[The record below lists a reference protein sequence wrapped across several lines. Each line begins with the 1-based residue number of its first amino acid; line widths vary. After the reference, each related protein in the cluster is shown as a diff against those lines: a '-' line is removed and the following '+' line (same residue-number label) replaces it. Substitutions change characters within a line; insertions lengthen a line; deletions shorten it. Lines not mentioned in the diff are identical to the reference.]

1 MNRNQRAEGCWGKLT
16 ASAWWLGLLVVSG
29 THRDLRLLWLGTA
42 FWLPGGALCSR
53 PGAALPVLSLMVG
66 NECEEIPSLEPCCLF
81 PGDVIRT
88 VVPNCLLVEKL
99 ASLYLENVN
108 PKSLQAVSLEQV
120 PSAVGSDQDTRG
132 SEPPPSQQEDSHS
145 GTFGSVLVGNRI
157 QVPVDTQR
165 EGLGLLRLGAGAD
178 GFMPSSSSEENALKH
193 DLPRSTH
200 MLCGNWLAYWQYEI
214 GVSQH
219 DPRFH
224 FHQIKLQS
232 FSGHSGAIKCV
243 APLGSEDFFL
253 SGSKDKTVRLWPL
266 YNYGDG
272 TSEVP
277 PRFTYSEHKK
287 SVFYVSQLEA
297 LQHVVSCDGTVH
309 IWDQFTGRGWG

>member
-1 MNRNQRAEGCWGKLT
+1 MMGKSLPLKPPFL
-16 ASAWWLGLLVVSG
+16 AS
-29 THRDLRLLWLGTA
+29 
-42 FWLPGGALCSR
+42 
-53 PGAALPVLSLMVG
+53 
-66 NECEEIPSLEPCCLF
+66 
-81 PGDVIRT
+81 GDVIRT
-88 VVPNCLLVEKL
+88 VVPNHSLVEKL

-108 PKSLQAVSLEQV
+108 PKSLQVVSLEQT
-120 PSAVGSDQDTRG
+120 PSAAGSDQDMRG
-132 SEPPPSQQEDSHS
+132 TEPFSSHHEDSHS

-165 EGLGLLRLGAGAD
+165 EGLGLLRLSAGTD
-178 GFMPSSSSEENALKH
+178 GFIPSSSSEENALKH

-243 APLGSEDFFL
+243 APLSSEDFFL

-277 PRFTYSEHKK
+277 PRFTYAEHKK

-297 LQHVVSCDGTVH
+297 SQHVVSCDGTVH
-309 IWDQFTGRGWG
+309 IWDQFTGKKGKGEGWLE

>member
-1 MNRNQRAEGCWGKLT
+1 M
-16 ASAWWLGLLVVSG
+16 
-29 THRDLRLLWLGTA
+29 
-42 FWLPGGALCSR
+42 
-53 PGAALPVLSLMVG
+53 
-66 NECEEIPSLEPCCLF
+66 
-81 PGDVIRT
+81 
-88 VVPNCLLVEKL
+88 PNHSLVEKL
-99 ASLYLENVN
+99 ASLHLENVN
-108 PKSLQAVSLEQV
+108 PQNLQAVGLEQT
-120 PSAVGSDQDTRG
+120 PSVVGSEQDPRG
-132 SEPPPSQQEDSHS
+132 AEPFSSPQEDTHS

-165 EGLGLLRLGAGAD
+165 EGLGLLHLSAGTD
-178 GFMPSSSSEENALKH
+178 GFTPSSSSEESALKQ

-277 PRFTYSEHKK
+277 PRFTYAEHKK

-297 LQHVVSCDGTVH
+297 PQHVVSCDGTVH
-309 IWDQFTGRGWG
+309 IWDQFTGKEGRAEELE